1 MSLLLNGAKTMT
13 IAGTEMQCLEIYTG
27 EAYTLPL
34 NFSYSNGNPANA
46 LTPNAWALATS
57 AKFYSVDTVTY
68 PNADEVVLGNLT
80 LLTPQPSTGIGSYAP
95 NLVANW
101 SNAAAGQGYLYIPTN
116 LTGGTGTPDPTPV
129 IPPSA
134 ASTANPSTLVV
145 VTLQI
150 SKQST
155 ANSALAEVNK
165 EPLGFIVRY
174 Q

>member
-27 EAYTLPL
+27 ESYTFPIS
-34 NFSYSNGNPANA
+34 FTDANGNPANA
-46 LTPNAWALATS
+46 LVPNAWQILPS
-57 AKFYSVDTVTY
+57 AKFYTVSDVTY
-68 PNADEVVLGNLT
+68 VNDNEVVLGNLT
-80 LLTPQPSTGIGSYAP
+80 LNNTQPNANAYT
-95 NLVANW
+95 LVANW
-101 SNAAAGQGYLYIPTN
+101 TNANIGTAYLYVGYDITNSGNATPTVDLVN
-116 LTGGTGTPDPTPV
+116 
-129 IPPSA
+129 SA
-134 ASTANPSTLVV
+134 ANSDLVI

-155 ANSALAEVNK
+155 ANASLADVNR

>member
-34 NFSYSNGNPANA
+34 NFTFANGAPANA
-46 LTPNAWALATS
+46 LVPNAWALATS

-68 PNADEVVLGNLT
+68 PNVDEVVLGNIT
-80 LLTPQPSTGIGSYAP
+80 LLAPQPSSGANTYQS
-95 NLVANW
+95 NLIAAF
-101 SNAAAGQGYLYIPTN
+101 SNASVGQGYLYIPAG
-116 LTGGTGTPDPTPV
+116 LSGGSGSPDPTPT
-129 IPPSA
+129 IGLA
-134 ASTANPSTLVV
+134 NNTANSTLVI
-145 VTLQI
+145 VTLQV

-155 ANSALAEVNK
+155 ANSSLAEINK
-165 EPLGFIVRY
+165 EPLGFIIRY

>member
-34 NFSYSNGNPANA
+34 NFTYSNGNPANA

-57 AKFYSVDTVTY
+57 AKFYDVDNVTY
-68 PNADEVVLGNLT
+68 PNVDEVVLGNIT
-80 LLTPQPSTGIGSYAP
+80 LLAPQPSTGAGTYSA
-95 NLVANW
+95 NLIAAF
-101 SNAAAGQGYLYIPTN
+101 SNAAAGTGYLYIPAD
-116 LTGGTGTPDPTPV
+116 LTGGTGAGNVTPV
-129 IPPSA
+129 VQL
-134 ASTANPSTLVV
+134 ANSGANSTLVI

-150 SKQST
+150 SKQSGSN
-155 ANSALAEVNK
+155 ASLAEINK

>member
-57 AKFYSVDTVTY
+57 AKFYSVDNVTY
-68 PNADEVVLGNLT
+68 PNVDEVVLGNIT
-80 LLTPQPSTGIGSYAP
+80 LLSPQPSTGAGTYSA

-101 SNAAAGQGYLYIPTN
+101 SNAAAGQGYLYIPAN
-116 LTGGTGTPDPTPV
+116 LTGNTGSPNPTPN
-129 IPPSA
+129 IA
-134 ASTANPSTLVV
+134 LANSGANSTLVI

-155 ANSALAEVNK
+155 ANSSLAEVNK

>member
-34 NFSYSNGNPANA
+34 NFTYANGAPANA
-46 LTPNAWALATS
+46 LQPNAWALSTS
-57 AKFYSVDTVTY
+57 AKFYTVDTVTY
-68 PNADEVVLGNLT
+68 PNPDEVVLGNIT
-80 LLTPQPSTGIGSYAP
+80 LLTPQPSTG
-95 NLVANW
+95 ANTYSTSLISAF
-101 SNAAAGQGYLYIPTN
+101 SNAAVGQGYMYIPAT
-116 LTGGTGTPDPTPV
+116 LTGGSGSPNPTPTV
-129 IPPSA
+129 GLA
-134 ASTANPSTLVV
+134 NNTANSTLVI

-155 ANSALAEVNK
+155 ANSSLAEINK
-165 EPLGFIVRY
+165 EPLGFIIRY

>member
-57 AKFYSVDTVTY
+57 AKFYSVDTVEY
-68 PNADEVVLGNLT
+68 PNVDEVVLGNIT
-80 LLTPQPSTGIGSYAP
+80 LLAPQPSTGVGTYTA
-95 NLVANW
+95 NLIAAF
-101 SNAAAGQGYLYIPTN
+101 SNAAGGTGYLYIPAD
-116 LTGGTGTPDPTPV
+116 LTGNTGSPNVTPT
-129 IPPSA
+129 INL
-134 ASTANPSTLVV
+134 ANSGANSTLVI

-150 SKQST
+150 SKQS
-155 ANSALAEVNK
+155 ASNPSLAEVNK